1 MKRRWTGFLTAAGIV
16 LFVDLSIIGI
26 VGIDNVNDTSAWWCV
41 NLPALPFLSC
51 CVPFVPLTPG
61 DDNIPQIRLL
71 VISMTF
77 WSCVTWGMIGYWVG
91 RVNENPRLLA
101 RDECSEGEPKLPDV
115 E

>member
-1 MKRRWTGFLTAAGIV
+1 MKRRWIGFLTAAGILV
-16 LFVDLSIIGI
+16 VADISSIGTL
-26 VGIDNVNDTSAWWCV
+26 GIDNTNSATAWWWV

-51 CVPFVPLTPG
+51 CVPSVPLTPR

-77 WSCVTWGMIGYWVG
+77 LSCVTWGVIGYWIG

-101 RDECSEGEPKLPDV
+101 RDEGR
-115 E
+115 

>member
-1 MKRRWTGFLTAAGIV
+1 MKRRWTGFLTAVGIV
-16 LFVDLSIIGI
+16 LFVDFSIIGI
-26 VGIDNVNDTSAWWCV
+26 IGIDNINDTSAWWCV
-41 NLPALPFLSC
+41 NLPALPFLSW

-77 WSCVTWGMIGYWVG
+77 WSCVTWGVIGYWVG